1 MLEKSKKNG
10 FKKITIKEIAEL
22 AGVSRTTVSRVLSGS
37 DFVNKN
43 TRDRVLEIIEEKEY
57 KPSIIAQSLRTNRT
71 RTIGLVLADIENP
84 FYSRVAKGVIDAA
97 EAKNYNVILCNSNND
112 INLEERDIRT
122 LTERGVDGF
131 LLTTV
136 ELKMKTIEN
145 LRDKGF
151 PFMLIDCKLDIPGV
165 NYVVNDDYYGAELAT
180 EYLINLGH
188 KKIFF
193 LGNRKLLSLRERF
206 KGFKDTLKR
215 YEINNTGNFVPT
227 KFIKTGGIYD
237 IEGII
242 RYLLSRQENITAIF
256 AGNDYLAVKSIE
268 AINNNGLKV
277 PEDIS
282 VIGYDNI
289 KISSMIKVPLTTI
302 RQPKYLLGKLAAE
315 QLLEILE
322 NKSDRKARRVILR
335 PELVTRQ
342 SCRRIGIQKLEE
354 RRC

>member
-1 MLEKSKKNG
+1 MLEKSRKTS
-10 FKKITIKEIAEL
+10 FKKITIREIAEL
-22 AGVSRTTVSRVLSGS
+22 AGVSRTTISRVLSGGK
-37 DFVNKN
+37 FVKKS
-43 TRDRVLEIIEEKEY
+43 TRDRVMEIIEEKEY
-57 KPSIIAQSLRTNRT
+57 KPSIMAQSLRTNRT

-97 EAKNYNVILCNSNND
+97 EEKNYNVILCNSNND
-112 INLEERDIRT
+112 INLEEKDIRT
-122 LTERGVDGF
+122 LIGRGVDGL

-145 LRDKGF
+145 MRDKGF
-151 PFMLIDCKLDIPGV
+151 PFLLIDCKLDIPGV

-180 EYLINLGH
+180 EYLIKLGH

-193 LGNRKLLSLRERF
+193 LGNRKLLSLKERF
-206 KGFKDTLKR
+206 RGFKDTLEHYK
-215 YEINNTGNFVPT
+215 IDNNNNFVPS
-227 KFIKTGGIYD
+227 KFIKTGGVYD

-256 AGNDYLAVKSIE
+256 SGNDYSAIKSIE
-268 AINNNGLKV
+268 EITDKGIKV

-302 RQPKYLLGKLAAE
+302 RQPKYLLGKLATE
-315 QLLEILE
+315 QLLEMLE
-322 NKSDRKARRVILR
+322 NKSDKKLRRVILR
-335 PELVTRQ
+335 PELIIRQ
-342 SCRRIGIQKLEE
+342 SCKKIGNSGG
-354 RRC
+354 

>member
-1 MLEKSKKNG
+1 MVSMLEKSKKMS
-10 FKKITIKEIAEL
+10 FKKVTIKEIAEL
-22 AGVSRTTVSRVLSGS
+22 AGVSRTTVSRVLSGGV
-37 DFVNKN
+37 FVSKN
-43 TRDRVLEIIEEKEY
+43 TKDRILKIIEEKEY
-57 KPSIIAQSLRTNRT
+57 KPSIIAQSLRTHRT

-84 FYSRVAKGVIDAA
+84 YYSRVAKGVIDAA
-97 EAKNYNVILCNSNND
+97 EAKRYNVILCNSNND
-112 INLEERDIRT
+112 IKLEERDIRT
-122 LTERGVDGF
+122 LMERGVDGL

-136 ELKMKTIEN
+136 ELKMKTIED

-151 PFMLIDCKLDIPGV
+151 PFLLIDCKLDIPGV

-180 EYLINLGH
+180 EYLIKLGH

-193 LGNRKLLSLRERF
+193 LGNRKLLSLKERF
-206 KGFKDTLKR
+206 RGFKNTLKR
-215 YEINNTGNFVPT
+215 HNIEGSGSFVPK
-227 KFIKTGGIYD
+227 KFINMDNTYD
-237 IEGII
+237 IDGII
-242 RYLLSRQENITAIF
+242 KYLINGQENVTAIF

-268 AINNNGLKV
+268 SITGSGIKV

-322 NKSDRKARRVILR
+322 NKSNMKVRRVILR
-335 PELVTRQ
+335 PELVIRQ
-342 SCRRIGIQKLEE
+342 SCKRIGNYKS
-354 RRC
+354 

>member
-1 MLEKSKKNG
+1 MVSMLEKSKKS
-10 FKKITIKEIAEL
+10 FKKITIREIAEL
-22 AGVSRTTVSRVLSGS
+22 AGVSRTTVSRVLSGGA
-37 DFVNKN
+37 FVSKN
-43 TRDRVLEIIEEKEY
+43 TRDRVMEIIKKEEY

-122 LTERGVDGF
+122 LIERGVDGF

-136 ELKMKTIEN
+136 ELKMKTIED
-145 LRDKGF
+145 LRDIGF
-151 PFMLIDCKLDIPGV
+151 PFLLIDCKLDIPGV

-180 EYLINLGH
+180 EYLIKLGH
-188 KKIFF
+188 RNIFF

-206 KGFKDTLKR
+206 RGFKDTLKR
-215 YEINNTGNFVPT
+215 YEINNTDNFVPT

-237 IEGII
+237 IEGIL
-242 RYLLSRQENITAIF
+242 RYLFGRQENITAIF
-256 AGNDYLAVKSIE
+256 SGNDYLAIKSIE
-268 AINNNGLKV
+268 EINDKGIKV

-302 RQPKYLLGKLAAE
+302 RQPKYLLGKFAAE
-315 QLLEILE
+315 QLLGILE
-322 NKSDRKARRVILR
+322 NRSDKELRRVILR
-335 PELVTRQ
+335 PELVIRQ
-342 SCRRIGIQKLEE
+342 SCRRIGNYGS
-354 RRC
+354 

>member
-1 MLEKSKKNG
+1 MLEKPKKTS

-22 AGVSRTTVSRVLSGS
+22 AGVSRSTVSRVLSGGA
-37 DFVNKN
+37 FVNKN
-43 TRDRVLEIIEEKEY
+43 TRDKILKIIEEKEY

-151 PFMLIDCKLDIPGV
+151 PFLLIDCKLDIPGV

-206 KGFKDTLKR
+206 RGFKDTLKR
-215 YEINNTGNFVPT
+215 YEINNNDNFVPT

-256 AGNDYLAVKSIE
+256 SGNDYLAVKSIE

-322 NKSDRKARRVILR
+322 NKSDRKARRVILI
-335 PELVTRQ
+335 PELVIRQ
-342 SCRRIGIQKLEE
+342 SCRKISNK
-354 RRC
+354 

>member
-1 MLEKSKKNG
+1 MLEKPKKTS

-22 AGVSRTTVSRVLSGS
+22 AGVSRSTVSRVLSGGA
-37 DFVNKN
+37 FVNKN
-43 TRDRVLEIIEEKEY
+43 TRDKILKIIEEKEY

-151 PFMLIDCKLDIPGV
+151 PFLLIDCKLDIPGV

-193 LGNRKLLSLRERF
+193 LGNRKLLSLRERYR
-206 KGFKDTLKR
+206 GFKDTLKR
-215 YEINNTGNFVPT
+215 YEINNNDNFVPT

-256 AGNDYLAVKSIE
+256 SGNDYLAVKSIE

-322 NKSDRKARRVILR
+322 NKSDRKARRVILI
-335 PELVTRQ
+335 PELVIRQ
-342 SCRRIGIQKLEE
+342 SCRKISNK
-354 RRC
+354 